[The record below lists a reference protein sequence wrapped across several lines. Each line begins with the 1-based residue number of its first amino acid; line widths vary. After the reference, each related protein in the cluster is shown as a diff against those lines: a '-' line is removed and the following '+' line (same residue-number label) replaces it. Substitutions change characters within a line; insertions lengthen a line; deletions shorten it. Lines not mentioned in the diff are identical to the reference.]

1 MKVCPDEF
9 YQLFTLHALLSSTII
24 PLAYALLIN
33 KSAKDYNNFLQK
45 ILEQDDFR
53 PESIQ
58 TDFESGTIKSIKES
72 LPNISHKGMMKY
84 FLEIFSINYT
94 LKKKILSR
102 NPQKGSVDVKKLLD
116 ELKCRK
122 KQ

>member
-84 FLEIFSINYT
+84 FLEIFSINQC
-94 LKKKILSR
+94 LF
-102 NPQKGSVDVKKLLD
+102 
-116 ELKCRK
+116 
-122 KQ
+122 